1 MLKSIFGVKT
11 PLLRAEVKKS
21 IIFSCL
27 SSQEIKDLKAPH
39 CQRLVDPL
47 HVQSIYNFQKSHHQK
62 YGEFFFI
69 LPVVIAQFESVRYV
83 IDGQQRLTTIQIL
96 LAALR
101 DICSSEED
109 LDKLSKASELLI
121 FNDGLNKVGGR
132 TKPSSWNANIKNL
145 KRA

>member
-47 HVQSIYNFQKSHHQK
+47 HVQSINNFQKSHHQK
-62 YGEFFFI
+62 YGEIFFI
-69 LPVVIAQFESVRYV
+69 LPC
-83 IDGQQRLTTIQIL
+83 IL
-96 LAALR
+96 
-101 DICSSEED
+101 ETY
-109 LDKLSKASELLI
+109 
-121 FNDGLNKVGGR
+121 F
-132 TKPSSWNANIKNL
+132 
-145 KRA
+145 